1 MGLPRTDYENH
12 PDHRA
17 AMTRTLAACRTH
29 GKLACSN
36 TYSMSD
42 VREKVSQG
50 FDCITFKSEA
60 DLFMSAGANL
70 LTQLRERTGGA
81 LP

>member
-1 MGLPRTDYENH
+1 A
-12 PDHRA
+12 RA
-17 AMTRTLAACRTH
+17 MAACRTH

-42 VREKVSQG
+42 ADSKIALG

-60 DLFMSAGANL
+60 DLFVSAGESL
-70 LTQLRERTGGA
+70 LAQLRERSGGKA
-81 LP
+81 SKPSI